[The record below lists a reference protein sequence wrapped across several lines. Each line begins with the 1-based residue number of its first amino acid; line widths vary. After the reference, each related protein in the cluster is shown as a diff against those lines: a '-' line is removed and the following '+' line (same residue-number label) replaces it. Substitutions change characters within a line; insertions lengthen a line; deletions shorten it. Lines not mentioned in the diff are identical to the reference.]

1 MLRKSKWWSLL
12 VCFVFCRIYT
22 IALGLDILGNP
33 FGLIRGIGSGVRDL
47 FYEPYEGAL
56 EGPDEFLSG
65 LGSGVQSLVCK
76 SVGKSVGG
84 VLGTGQFSPSLSFSN
99 DLMML

>member
-1 MLRKSKWWSLL
+1 M
-12 VCFVFCRIYT
+12 FFCRIYT

-47 FYEPYEGAL
+47 FYEPYEGAV

-65 LGSGVQSLVCK
+65 LGSGVQSL
-76 SVGKSVGG
+76 VGKSVGG